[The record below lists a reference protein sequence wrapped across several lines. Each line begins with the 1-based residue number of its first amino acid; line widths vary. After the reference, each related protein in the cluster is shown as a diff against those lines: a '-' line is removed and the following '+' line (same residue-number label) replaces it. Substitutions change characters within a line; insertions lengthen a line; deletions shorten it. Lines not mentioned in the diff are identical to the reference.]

1 MIEIL
6 NMEVIGD
13 PDYIGVVKMAAGS
26 AASIEGF
33 DIEKVEDIR
42 VAVGEACKTITCHNF
57 AGWSAAYKVSMAIE
71 EEQMVIKVE
80 DSKEGH
86 QREKS
91 KRLCLDC
98 PKEGDLGIHII
109 RSVTD
114 DMEVIRSGD
123 GLRCIRMVINK

>member
-1 MIEIL
+1 MTEIL

>member
-1 MIEIL
+1 MTEIL

-114 DMEVIRSGD
+114 DMEIIHSGD

>member
-91 KRLCLDC
+91 KLLCLDC
-98 PKEGDLGIHII
+98 PKEGNLGIHII

-114 DMEVIRSGD
+114 DIEVIRSGD
-123 GLRCIRMVINK
+123 GLRCIKMVINK

>member
-57 AGWSAAYKVSMAIE
+57 ADWSAAYKVSMAIE

>member
-13 PDYIGVVKMAAGS
+13 SDYIGVVKMAAGS

>member
-1 MIEIL
+1 MTEIL

-109 RSVTD
+109 HSVTN
-114 DMEVIRSGD
+114 DMEVIRASF
-123 GLRCIRMVINK
+123 CY

>member
-98 PKEGDLGIHII
+98 PKKGNLGIHKIG
-109 RSVTD
+109 RAHV
-114 DMEVIRSGD
+114 
-123 GLRCIRMVINK
+123 